1 MKVRIGKRERQIE
14 RTSTEKAKGGG
25 NRKVEGK
32 DGKERKTDRKD
43 K

>member
-14 RTSTEKAKGGG
+14 RTSTAKAKGGG

-32 DGKERKTDRKD
+32 DGKERKRDRREK
-43 K
+43 